1 MGVIQKLIINN
12 SNHFLFNSAN
22 EMLYKSLYI
31 SLFFVNYKIYPCYKY
46 YVAGVILNKSGYP
59 RLIFMNWPS
68 SGTCKG
74 VTLFSQPK

>member
-12 SNHFLFNSAN
+12 NNHFLFNSAN

-46 YVAGVILNKSGYP
+46 YVAGGNSL
-59 RLIFMNWPS
+59 
-68 SGTCKG
+68 
-74 VTLFSQPK
+74 

>member
-12 SNHFLFNSAN
+12 NNHFLFNSAN

-46 YVAGVILNKSGYP
+46 YVAGANL
-59 RLIFMNWPS
+59 L
-68 SGTCKG
+68 
-74 VTLFSQPK
+74 